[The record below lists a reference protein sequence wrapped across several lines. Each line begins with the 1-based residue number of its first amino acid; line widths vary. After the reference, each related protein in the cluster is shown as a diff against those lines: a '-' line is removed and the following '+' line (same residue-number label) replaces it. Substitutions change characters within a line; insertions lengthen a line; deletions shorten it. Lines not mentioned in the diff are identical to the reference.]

1 MRFSSSGP
9 CDKQAVTA
17 KWKPHRFYLNHTN
30 LLGKI
35 FFKCYRGI
43 LKDFTV
49 LKHDLLSNPRKT
61 LLYQK
66 VGFRDSGFV

>member
-35 FFKCYRGI
+35 FFKM
-43 LKDFTV
+43 L
-49 LKHDLLSNPRKT
+49 PRYSEGFYGAKT
-61 LLYQK
+61 
-66 VGFRDSGFV
+66 